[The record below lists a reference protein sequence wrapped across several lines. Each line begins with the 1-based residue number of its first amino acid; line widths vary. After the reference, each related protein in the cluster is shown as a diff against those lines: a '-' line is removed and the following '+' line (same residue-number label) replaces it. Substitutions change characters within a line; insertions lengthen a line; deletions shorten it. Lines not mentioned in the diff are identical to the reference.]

1 MKRILKRFIQ
11 VVIQVILFAILLFAS
26 SGQIAWHWAWI
37 YICTYILII
46 IINAF
51 VLPADLI
58 EERGKSKKNVKKW
71 DKIIMTLNIFPAL
84 GIMLVAGLDYRFI
97 WSPALSDWIH
107 VSALILMILGHA
119 FFSWSMV
126 SNHFFSTAV
135 RLQFDRSHRVA
146 TSGPYKYVR
155 HPGYAGFIVL
165 NLVTPLILGSLWA
178 LIPAAILTI
187 LFLIRTVLEDRTLR
201 NELDGYKEYAQKV
214 PYRLIPGIW

>member
-11 VVIQVILFAILLFAS
+11 VVVQVILFAILLFAS

-71 DKIIMTLNIFPAL
+71 DKIIMPLNIFPAL

-126 SNHFFSTAV
+126 S
-135 RLQFDRSHRVA
+135 
-146 TSGPYKYVR
+146 K
-155 HPGYAGFIVL
+155 
-165 NLVTPLILGSLWA
+165 
-178 LIPAAILTI
+178 
-187 LFLIRTVLEDRTLR
+187 
-201 NELDGYKEYAQKV
+201 
-214 PYRLIPGIW
+214 